1 MVDAFGKCLSW
12 REDEIAARMGVYP
25 YYHAIEERT
34 GLNEVRVGGR
44 TLLMAGSND
53 YLALST
59 DPRTKAAAAA
69 ALRRFGAGTSGSR
82 LTNGTLA
89 LHEELEAGLADFLG
103 HEAALV
109 TSTGF
114 QANLALSPL
123 LGPHDTLV
131 ADQHI
136 HASLIDAAR
145 LGQARLRR
153 FRHNDM
159 AHLGRLL
166 DAAEPGDGLIILTE
180 GMFSTTG
187 DLCDLPGI
195 GKLAAQHGARLILDG
210 AHDIGVLGPG
220 GRGAADHYGQLP
232 AVDVHTLTFSKCFG
246 TLGGAVTGP
255 ERVIRYL
262 RHHSRAAIFSASL
275 PAPCAAAALAALEVI
290 RTEPERRRRVLAIA
304 ERLGAELAALGFD
317 AGRDG
322 TPTIP
327 VHVGDTLPCLRLWTE
342 LFEEG
347 VFTNAM
353 VPPGVPEGRALVRV
367 AVTAAHTGAEVD
379 RIVDAF
385 AAAGRRL
392 RLID

>member
-1 MVDAFGKCLSW
+1 MVDAFDKCHSW
-12 REDEIAARMGVYP
+12 REYDIVTGMGLNP
-25 YYHAIEERT
+25 YYHRIDERA
-34 GLNEVRVGGR
+34 GPNEVRIGGR
-44 TLLMAGSND
+44 PMLMAGSND

-59 DPRTKAAAAA
+59 DPRTTAAAAE
-69 ALRRFGAGTSGSR
+69 ALGRFGTGTSGSR

-89 LHEELEAGLADFLG
+89 LHEELEAELAAFLG

-109 TSTGF
+109 TPTGF
-114 QANLALSPL
+114 QANLALCPL
-123 LGPHDTLV
+123 LGPRDALL
-131 ADQHI
+131 ADRYI

-159 AHLGRLL
+159 GHLGRLL
-166 DAAEPGDGLIILTE
+166 EAADPGAGLIILTE

-195 GKLAAQHGARLILDG
+195 SKLAAQHGARVVLDG

-220 GRGAADHYGQLP
+220 GRGAAEHYGQGS
-232 AVDVHTLTFSKCFG
+232 AVDLHTLTFSKCFG
-246 TLGGAVTGP
+246 TVGGAVTGP
-255 ERVIRYL
+255 EPVIRYL

-275 PAPCAAAALAALEVI
+275 PAPSAAAALAALDII
-290 RTEPERRRRVLAIA
+290 RTEPGRRRRVLATA
-304 ERLGAELAALGFD
+304 ERVGSELAALGFA

-327 VHVGDTLPCLRLWTE
+327 VHVGETFACLRLWRE

-353 VPPGVPEGRALVRV
+353 IPPGVPEGHALIRV
-367 AVTAAHTGAEVD
+367 AVTASHTGAQVE
-379 RIVDAF
+379 RILDAF

-392 RLID
+392 NLIG